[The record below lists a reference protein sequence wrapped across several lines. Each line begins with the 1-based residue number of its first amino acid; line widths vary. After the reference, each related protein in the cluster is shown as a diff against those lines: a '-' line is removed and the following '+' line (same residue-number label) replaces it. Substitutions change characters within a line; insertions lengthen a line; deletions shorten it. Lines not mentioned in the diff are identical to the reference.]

1 MPSANTTK
9 IALMFTVA
17 VAVAIIA
24 ALSVS
29 LYSVQSQAQE
39 QPSDPENNVSFRD
52 NEVRLV
58 AAAADIEKRINESIR
73 VMRLT
78 SELAQV
84 RSTDYLDSI
93 RIEHMGISEDK
104 DIEKRTV
111 ARQVLSQHAE
121 FSSIFF
127 LTPDED
133 IYLGEHFEQQEQL
146 PRLNYADRDW
156 YKGVKATN
164 GAYVSSVFM
173 SLLPLMRLPLP

>member
-1 MPSANTTK
+1 
-9 IALMFTVA
+9 MFTVA

-58 AAAADIEKRINESIR
+58 AAADIEKRINESIR

-84 RSTDYLDSI
+84 RSTDYLDSVS
-93 RIEHMGISEDK
+93 IEHMGISEDK

-111 ARQVLSQHAE
+111 AR
-121 FSSIFF
+121 
-127 LTPDED
+127 
-133 IYLGEHFEQQEQL
+133 
-146 PRLNYADRDW
+146 
-156 YKGVKATN
+156 
-164 GAYVSSVFM
+164 
-173 SLLPLMRLPLP
+173 

>member
-1 MPSANTTK
+1 LPSANTTK
-9 IALMFTVA
+9 IALMFTVV

-93 RIEHMGISEDK
+93 SIEHMGISEDK

-111 ARQVLSQHAE
+111 AR
-121 FSSIFF
+121 
-127 LTPDED
+127 
-133 IYLGEHFEQQEQL
+133 
-146 PRLNYADRDW
+146 
-156 YKGVKATN
+156 
-164 GAYVSSVFM
+164 
-173 SLLPLMRLPLP
+173 